1 VNEGRPA
8 RLDDKT
14 FHSVPAEDRGKRL
27 RFEQRVATRATG
39 RAPSKK

>member
-14 FHSVPAEDRGKRL
+14 FHSVPADGGGKRL
-27 RFEQRVATRATG
+27 RFEQRVATSATG
-39 RAPSKK
+39 RVPSKK